1 MISLTVVRSNLL
13 YNDCHENHI
22 RLIKLRVLRMS
33 TLIER
38 ILAGIQYILPQ
49 HFLSRIVYAL
59 MRSEITWVK
68 NTLIRVISGIAGI
81 NRDEALSP
89 HMEDYP
95 CFNAWFTRALKPGV
109 RTFDA
114 DPWAFLSPCDGRVSE
129 TGSLRRDKILQAKG
143 KDYSLQ
149 DLLAN
154 DPACNRLEDGYF
166 STIYLSPRDYH
177 RIHMPIDGRLKRMI
191 HVPGRLFSV
200 APYTV
205 RQVPGLFARNE
216 RVISIFET
224 EYGPMVMVLVGAM
237 LVSSTETVWAGEV
250 TPNRNKDVSVTDYPD
265 GEVTLAKGDEMG
277 RFNMGSTVI
286 LLMPNGTVEGLVGLG
301 SGDAVK
307 VGQKLAVL
315 L

>member
-1 MISLTVVRSNLL
+1 
-13 YNDCHENHI
+13 
-22 RLIKLRVLRMS
+22 MS

-38 ILAGIQYILPQ
+38 ILASIQYLLPQ
-49 HFLSRIVYAL
+49 HFLSRIVYVL
-59 MRSEITWVK
+59 MRCETKWVK
-68 NTLIRVISGIAGI
+68 NTLIQLISGLAGI

-89 HMEDYP
+89 DRHDYAS
-95 CFNAWFTRALKPGV
+95 FNAWFTRALKPGA
-109 RTFDA
+109 RIFDA
-114 DPWAFLSPCDGRVSE
+114 DPQSFLSPCDGTVSE
-129 TGSLRRDKILQAKG
+129 TGALRINSILQAKG
-143 KDYSLQ
+143 KEYSLQ

-154 DPACNRLEDGYF
+154 DPVCTQLEDGYF

-177 RIHMPIDGRLKRMI
+177 RVHMPVSGRLQRMI

-205 RQVPGLFARNE
+205 RQVPQLFARNE

-224 EYGPMVMVLVGAM
+224 EYGPLVMVLVGAM

-250 TPNRNKDVSVTDYPD
+250 TPSKNKDVTVKDYAD
-265 GEVTLAKGDEMG
+265 VDVSLAKGDEMG

-286 LLMPNGTVEGLVGLG
+286 LLMPSDALTNLANLG

-307 VGQKLAVL
+307 VGQSLADL
-315 L
+315 AST